1 MDVSSEGTNTKH
13 GRESWFQ
20 IQIQRFHFCISKEHT
35 DQANISTC
43 FLTVK
48 VSQKDISTLRGM
60 KKKKKWGEKSFFL
73 FSKKALEKY
82 CKQLLVWNASGWA
95 DNKKRRKKNKTP
107 HDMTHNF
114 NILGLCF
121 FFFCLFWMKHFRY
134 YYFRSIFPDLGI
146 YYFNFGSKLL
156 FYRLRK

>member
-13 GRESWFQ
+13 GWESWFQ

-48 VSQKDISTLRGM
+48 VSQKDISTLQGM
-60 KKKKKWGEKSFFL
+60 KKKKKWGKKVFYFL
-73 FSKKALEKY
+73 
-82 CKQLLVWNASGWA
+82 
-95 DNKKRRKKNKTP
+95 KRRWKSIINSCWYEMQVGGLIIKKEERKTKTP

-114 NILGLCF
+114 NILGLCCF
-121 FFFCLFWMKHFRY
+121 FVVFFGW
-134 YYFRSIFPDLGI
+134 SIFAIIISVQFSRVWGI
-146 YYFNFGSKLL
+146 YYFNFGSKFL
-156 FYRLRK
+156 FYRSRK